1 MICGSGEESEIDL
14 WGRIRPPLIYNS
26 SLTITSSPSTDTP
39 SIRTYNKTHEGII
52 TCKPWV
58 GKKNWEYNLDHFI
71 IPRKRFLQSRNT
83 ICNTIPK
90 SHIKVTRM
98 KETITN

>member
-39 SIRTYNKTHEGII
+39 SIRTYNKTYEGII

-58 GKKNWEYNLDHFI
+58 RKKKTGNITWI
-71 IPRKRFLQSRNT
+71 ILSFLESAFCR
-83 ICNTIPK
+83 
-90 SHIKVTRM
+90 VA
-98 KETITN
+98 

>member
-39 SIRTYNKTHEGII
+39 SIRTYNKTYEGII

-58 GKKNWEYNLDHFI
+58 GKKTGNITWI
-71 IPRKRFLQSRNT
+71 ILSFLESAFCR
-83 ICNTIPK
+83 
-90 SHIKVTRM
+90 VA
-98 KETITN
+98 

>member
-39 SIRTYNKTHEGII
+39 SIRTYNKTYEGII

-71 IPRKRFLQSRNT
+71 IPRKRFLQSRV
-83 ICNTIPK
+83 
-90 SHIKVTRM
+90 SSDL
-98 KETITN
+98 

>member
-39 SIRTYNKTHEGII
+39 SIRTYNKTYEGII

-58 GKKNWEYNLDHFI
+58 GKKKTGNITWI
-71 IPRKRFLQSRNT
+71 ILSFLESAFCR
-83 ICNTIPK
+83 
-90 SHIKVTRM
+90 VA
-98 KETITN
+98 

>member
-39 SIRTYNKTHEGII
+39 SIRTYNKTYEGII

-58 GKKNWEYNLDHFI
+58 GKKKIGNITWI
-71 IPRKRFLQSRNT
+71 ILSFLESAFCR
-83 ICNTIPK
+83 
-90 SHIKVTRM
+90 VA
-98 KETITN
+98 

>member
-39 SIRTYNKTHEGII
+39 SIRTYNKTYEGII

-58 GKKNWEYNLDHFI
+58 GKKKKTGNITWI
-71 IPRKRFLQSRNT
+71 ILSFLESAFCR
-83 ICNTIPK
+83 
-90 SHIKVTRM
+90 VA
-98 KETITN
+98 